1 MPSLSVIWYV
11 YSQCKTELV
20 MDRLQLTRS
29 LPGSHKHR
37 DNYYP
42 MLSQLLDS
50 QTNHRCSDI
59 NLEHFLT
66 CRCFELLLC
75 QASGF
80 FCKAAGWCV
89 SVVTSV
95 DWLTGWF
102 VGCYTNWFIIGV
114 MRTLFGI
121 PIYQPGSVFV
131 GGFPESSPRR
141 PNDFFQFSHLVC
153 DQLSRT
159 QTFLKISLV
168 LQELTE
174 NIFVPNIDIDHNLPL
189 HTPALQAFEE
199 VLCCGSPDAALF
211 VGIQL
216 PSAILSLVK
225 SQETLLQDVCQII
238 ADALV
243 PNPNRFR
250 TRKKAEFDCVS
261 HHFST

>member
-159 QTFLKISLV
+159 QTFLKISLFFKSWQKISLYQTSTLITTFRYTLPHCRPLRRCFAV
-168 LQELTE
+168 DHLTQRC
-174 NIFVPNIDIDHNLPL
+174 LL
-189 HTPALQAFEE
+189 AFN
-199 VLCCGSPDAALF
+199 CHP
-211 VGIQL
+211 
-216 PSAILSLVK
+216 PS
-225 SQETLLQDVCQII
+225 
-238 ADALV
+238 
-243 PNPNRFR
+243 
-250 TRKKAEFDCVS
+250 
-261 HHFST
+261 